1 MHRRDKDEVM
11 DKLQNT
17 DESQC
22 LPSSQPFPPQ
32 RYTVEGQQ
40 YINNNNNI
48 DILNNIFIDTTVKT
62 FDVGTDENQDVGDF
76 DSGHVKTPTL
86 QVDRDIKESLFD
98 NQQTGQPTLDLN
110 PSQQN
115 CSSEKSLEK
124 ENKDKNYSVEY
135 QYFLKLV
142 KNRNHLEDGY
152 PLFIKLREKNISL
165 EDLEQAMRLFNH
177 EYRYQ
182 KDGKL
187 RSDMF
192 YPRIDV
198 WLDESE
204 RGYVSTYLE
213 KIKIINESH
222 ESDFDE
228 RFSEC
233 DLHGRFR
240 DIRPDLDELM
250 RQCDHIQCRLI
261 SSSIFFKETL
271 EPEEVLEM
279 KKALKENYEV
289 YEKAFNEWKE
299 NFRNIYDATKH
310 SQERFV

>member
-1 MHRRDKDEVM
+1 M
-11 DKLQNT
+11 
-17 DESQC
+17 
-22 LPSSQPFPPQ
+22 
-32 RYTVEGQQ
+32 
-40 YINNNNNI
+40 
-48 DILNNIFIDTTVKT
+48 
-62 FDVGTDENQDVGDF
+62 
-76 DSGHVKTPTL
+76 
-86 QVDRDIKESLFD
+86 
-98 NQQTGQPTLDLN
+98 N